1 MNLNFNQISTLA
13 DCCTEM
19 QDQKMPFKLSLILAK
34 NSAMLKQEVEFY
46 IDRER
51 EFAMKFLET
60 DENGQFVQT
69 SDNVFKIKDGME
81 EECRVARTDLDNFT
95 VDLELRKIP
104 MSLIEN
110 MEFTPKQLEALEL
123 LIDEEA

>member
-1 MNLNFNQISTLA
+1 MTLNFNQISNLL

-34 NSAMLKQEVEFY
+34 NTAVLKQETEFY
-46 IDRER
+46 VERER
-51 EFAMKFLET
+51 EFAQKFLEQ

-69 SDNVFKIKDGME
+69 SENVFKIKDGME
-81 EECRVARTDLDNFT
+81 DECRVARQDLDAFT
-95 VDLELRKIP
+95 SDIELRKIP
-104 MSLIEN
+104 IALIED

-123 LIDEEA
+123 IIDEEA